1 MYKIIIFFLFQ
12 IYFSSFLNAK
22 EPVLATLLDVISNS
36 TQKFTM
42 LNFTFYCK
50 PYGVLSIDT
59 ILDEKSPDSVCRSS
73 LLQLYSKNP
82 KLKYFSQNLFNTRQ
96 NYHIEFKEQKC
107 LIYLKGEKTL
117 SELLLE
123 EGLAINRSNFAD
135 DEFKHIFINAQNR
148 AKSLE
153 KGIYKNSNL
162 KKSCIVELYKVY

>member
-1 MYKIIIFFLFQ
+1 MFY
-12 IYFSSFLNAK
+12 
-22 EPVLATLLDVISNS
+22 SN
-36 TQKFTM
+36 
-42 LNFTFYCK
+42 
-50 PYGVLSIDT
+50 
-59 ILDEKSPDSVCRSS
+59 
-73 LLQLYSKNP
+73 SKNP